1 VKRFAAPTDLRLPDW
16 HLDEDMLA
24 TYQDD
29 GCLVI
34 EDFVDPAECQAL
46 IGRAEGLVEAF
57 EPAEIATI
65 FSTTSRVHASA
76 DYFASSGDKVR
87 FFFEEDAFDDAGRLK
102 QAKALSIN
110 KIGHALHDLDP
121 VFADFS
127 RTAALAA
134 LVQSLGVA
142 APLLLQSMYIFKQ
155 PKIGGE
161 VVCHQDATFL
171 RTEPQS
177 VVGLW
182 FALQDATIE
191 NGCLWV
197 LPRHHKGPLKARF
210 LRDGEDLKTEVLDDS
225 PWPETERVPV
235 EARQGTLVVLHGFLP
250 HLSGP
255 NRSAKSRHAYTLH
268 VIDGACRYPP
278 DNWLQRAPELPL
290 KGF

>member
-1 VKRFAAPTDLRLPDW
+1 VKRFAAPADLRLPDW

-24 TYQDD
+24 AYRDD

-34 EDFVDPAECQAL
+34 EDFVDPAACQAL
-46 IGRAEGLVEAF
+46 IRRAEALVEAF
-57 EPAEIATI
+57 EPAEVATI
-65 FSTTSRVHASA
+65 FSTTSRVHAQA
-76 DYFASSGDKVR
+76 DYFASSGDKIR
-87 FFFEEDAFDDAGRLK
+87 FFFEEEAFDDAGLLK

-134 LVQSLGVA
+134 LVRDLGVA

-171 RTEPQS
+171 RTEPHS

-182 FALQDATIE
+182 FALQDATVE

-197 LPRHHKGPLKARF
+197 LPGHHKGPLKARF
-210 LRDGEDLKTEVLDDS
+210 LRDGEDLKTEVLVDS

-255 NRSAKSRHAYTLH
+255 NRSAKSRHVYTLH
-268 VIDGACRYPP
+268 VIDGACRYPQ

-290 KGF
+290 VGF

>member
-1 VKRFAAPTDLRLPDW
+1 MRRFAAPADRRQPDW
-16 HLDEDMLA
+16 RPDDDMLA
-24 TYQDD
+24 AYRND

-34 EDFVDPAECQAL
+34 EDFVDPAACQAL
-46 IGRAEGLVEAF
+46 IGRAEALVEAF
-57 EPAEIATI
+57 EPGEVATV
-65 FSTTSRVHASA
+65 FSTTTRVHAEA
-76 DYFASSGDKVR
+76 DYFASSGDKIR
-87 FFFEEDAFDDAGRLK
+87 FFFEEEAFDDQGRLR

-121 VFADFS
+121 VFAAFS
-127 RTAALAA
+127 RTPALAA
-134 LVQSLGVA
+134 LVRDLGVA
-142 APLLLQSMYIFKQ
+142 KPLLLQSMYIFKQ

-171 RTEPQS
+171 RTEPHS

-182 FALQDATIE
+182 FALQDATVE
-191 NGCLWV
+191 NGCLWA
-197 LPRHHKGPLKARF
+197 LPGHHKGPLKSRF
-210 LRDGEDLKTEVLDDS
+210 LRGDEGLTTEVLDDS
-225 PWPETERVPV
+225 PWPEAERVPI

-278 DNWLQRAPELPL
+278 DNWLQRAPDLPL
-290 KGF
+290 EGF

>member
-1 VKRFAAPTDLRLPDW
+1 
-16 HLDEDMLA
+16 
-24 TYQDD
+24 
-29 GCLVI
+29 
-34 EDFVDPAECQAL
+34 
-46 IGRAEGLVEAF
+46 VEAF

-87 FFFEEDAFDDAGRLK
+87 FFFEEEAFDDAGRLK

-191 NGCLWV
+191 NGGLWA